1 MSNKQNVVPNNIFVK
16 PNNKIKAF
24 QPVELYKGEKIL
36 NLGLKDTDDLELV
49 VTSVKDIS
57 KIKEVRCIVF
67 ENQLLSL
74 IDTDNEKTQFHSN
87 VYKYA
92 LKCIKTI
99 QAVDST
105 LTGYVLD
112 LAVAQQD
119 TCSIM
124 ELNPLETSGFF
135 LSDYSRT
142 LKTISTLLK
151 QKSVE

>member
-1 MSNKQNVVPNNIFVK
+1 MI
-16 PNNKIKAF
+16 
-24 QPVELYKGEKIL
+24 
-36 NLGLKDTDDLELV
+36 
-49 VTSVKDIS
+49 TSVKDIS

-67 ENQLLSL
+67 ENQLISL
-74 IDTDNEKTQFHSN
+74 IDTANEKTQFHSS

-92 LKCIKTI
+92 LKCISTI
-99 QAVDST
+99 QSVDNT

-112 LAVAQQD
+112 LAVTAND
-119 TCSIM
+119 VCSII

-151 QKSVE
+151 QKV